1 MSWWWPFKR
10 REAAQAE
17 LEFRESLSEAL
28 LRQDDLLAA
37 TERLRE
43 SRTSDQPQAPEEG
56 ASVKATMTRARNAC
70 I

>member
-1 MSWWWPFKR
+1 MSWWWPFKK

-28 LRQDDLLAA
+28 LRQDDLMAA

-43 SRTSDQPQAPEEG
+43 RRISEQPPRAAEEG
-56 ASVKATMTRARNAC
+56 APTDTITRARNA
-70 I
+70 